1 MSQAGTGKSGKVR
14 KVGIV
19 HVAEAQL
26 PSRFGDFRLVAF
38 EGPDGEELIACVRGD
53 VQGHEAVPAR
63 LHSECFTGDVL
74 GSFRCDCRDQL
85 EAALTLI
92 GRSERGLVLYLPQ
105 EGRGI
110 GLLNKIKAYSL
121 QDDGLDT
128 VEANEALGFPDDL
141 RRYDLAAEML
151 RCLGVVSV
159 CVLTNN
165 PAKVVGLKDYGIQ
178 VDSVIPIR
186 MTPNEHN
193 AEYLKTKRK
202 KSGHL
207 L

>member
-1 MSQAGTGKSGKVR
+1 MSQAGTGKPEKVR

-53 VQGHEAVPAR
+53 VQGQEAVPAR

-165 PAKVVGLKDYGIQ
+165 PAKVAGLKDYGIQ
-178 VDSVIPIR
+178 VDGVIPIR